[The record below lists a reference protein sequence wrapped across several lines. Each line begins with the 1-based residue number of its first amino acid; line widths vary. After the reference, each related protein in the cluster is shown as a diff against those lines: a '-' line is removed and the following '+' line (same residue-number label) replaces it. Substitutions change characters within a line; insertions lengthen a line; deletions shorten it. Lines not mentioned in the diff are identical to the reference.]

1 VIGTLTCTHLPSRKR
16 RQTLPSR
23 PGNRVIPLVKLRLAS
38 TGRFGSKR
46 ILSVGPLLTAFLRI
60 MNGPDIGTVCFLGSH
75 QELPLGICRLMVSRR
90 LGTARTSSK
99 PGILLDFSFFLQ
111 GFETVSFSPLMYR
124 HSRLGRVTPPT
135 HAAHATSPPS

>member
-1 VIGTLTCTHLPSRKR
+1 MIGALTCTHLPSQKR

-23 PGNRVIPLVKLRLAS
+23 QGNWVTPLVKLRLAS

-46 ILSVGPLLTAFLRI
+46 ILSVGPQLTAFLRI

-99 PGILLDFSFFLQ
+99 HGILLDFFFFSGIRNCLV
-111 GFETVSFSPLMYR
+111 FTYNVSPF
-124 HSRLGRVTPPT
+124 PPWT
-135 HAAHATSPPS
+135 GHPAHTRRTCNLAS